1 MTAPCHSDSWLA
13 DPLCWIELGW
23 QISECHLKCPDFL
36 SQCWRVVLYW
46 YLKFRTFSYTT
57 ILFGEKISLHSIV
70 KHSKFIVCYVK
81 WRDDLATFLKRCFE
95 KNHFPFYRSIH
106 TPIKCTNQYLRSS
119 SVLREVC
126 IPGQTQSCYCFDFV
140 ALETS
145 VHTAVAVKILNK
157 SFCNY
162 TLRQLGWLLS
172 FSMFKKI
179 IADPCKGTCTNS
191 ELNTICVRSKT
202 LTCFVS
208 WYWSFSSWDSLLRNS
223 WDSCWDSS
231 ELFIFGAL
239 NTGSGFS
246 CSAAGALRPVI
257 DQTFSMYLILLFRTL
272 QTGMDRE
279 LFQKRYWGEEKM
291 GGEKVVEVNILE
303 KIACWFIFWRCIHT
317 NFKQK

>member
-1 MTAPCHSDSWLA
+1 M
-13 DPLCWIELGW
+13 
-23 QISECHLKCPDFL
+23 
-36 SQCWRVVLYW
+36 
-46 YLKFRTFSYTT
+46 
-57 ILFGEKISLHSIV
+57 
-70 KHSKFIVCYVK
+70 
-81 WRDDLATFLKRCFE
+81 
-95 KNHFPFYRSIH
+95 
-106 TPIKCTNQYLRSS
+106 RSS

-145 VHTAVAVKILNK
+145 VHTAIAVKILNK

-208 WYWSFSSWDSLLRNS
+208 WYWSFSSWDNLLRNS

-231 ELFIFGAL
+231 VLFIFGAL

-257 DQTFSMYLILLFRTL
+257 DQTFSMYLILLFRRL

-279 LFQKRYWGEEKM
+279 LFLKSGIEEKKKWE
-291 GGEKVVEVNILE
+291 GKRWLR
-303 KIACWFIFWRCIHT
+303 WTFWKKLHVDSFFVDAYTQISSKNRRSLSLLLSSFYCFVSLLF
-317 NFKQK
+317 NFFL